1 MWSKFIELIQQTKVY
16 SLNNFYDFIFW
27 NVRQNTL
34 LFFFKSTQMLRK
46 ILLFVVLVLITV
58 QLSGQGIPTDFLSA
72 DFHKDRREAVREML
86 PANSIAVFFANA
98 ERNRANDVDYIY
110 HQDPDFYYLTG
121 YKEPNAVL
129 ILFSENQVNT
139 EGKEFDEMLYVQERD
154 KRAEQWNGKRLG
166 IEGAKEQLGFDM
178 AFNGS
183 DFSNIP
189 VDFKTFDKVTFF
201 DFQNDFRDKRG
212 EADLFDLI
220 KTFKEK
226 TNYPSDYNSTKQQLY
241 GMINSATNENR
252 ANVVMTLGRYL
263 EYYEELQEDELLQD
277 FVKAKDDGL
286 IRDIKEKVSLKLEG
300 NNLDSQLIAEI
311 MSKLRET
318 KTEEEMVL
326 LKKAVEI
333 SAVGQAEVM
342 KAMHPNMSE
351 TEIQGVHEYVYKKY
365 GAEYE
370 GYPSIV
376 GGGNNGCILHYIEN
390 NKMEVGNDLV
400 LMDLGAEYHGYTAD
414 VTRTIPANGKFTSE
428 QKQIYDIVYDA
439 QEAGIK
445 ASVVGAPFQA
455 PGEASNKV
463 VAEGLIA
470 LGIIKTAPEARTY
483 FPHGT
488 SHYLGLDVHDKG
500 TYGPYKPNTVI
511 TVEPGIYI
519 PEGSNCDKKW
529 WGIAVRIEDDILI
542 TDNGPV
548 NLSEMAPRTTE
559 AIEAMMKLPSPLDD
573 FTLPTLD

>member
-1 MWSKFIELIQQTKVY
+1 MLKNIIVSVFL
-16 SLNNFYDFIFW
+16 
-27 NVRQNTL
+27 L
-34 LFFFKSTQMLRK
+34 LFATQM
-46 ILLFVVLVLITV
+46 
-58 QLSGQGIPTDFLSA
+58 QGQDTPKDFLSA
-72 DFHKDRREAVREML
+72 NFHKQRREQVREMM
-86 PANSIAVFFANA
+86 PPNSAVVLFANA

-129 ILFSENQVNT
+129 VLFSETQTGVDGVTFN
-139 EGKEFDEMLYVQERD
+139 ELIYVQERD
-154 KRAEQWNGKRLG
+154 PKAEQWNGKRLG
-166 IEGAKEQLGFDM
+166 VAGTKEQLGFEM

-183 DFSNIP
+183 QFSSIP
-189 VDFKTFDKVTFF
+189 VDFTSFDKVSFF
-201 DFQNDFRDKRG
+201 DFKNDYRDKDG
-212 EADLFDLI
+212 KEDLFDLI
-220 KTFKEK
+220 KTFKTK
-226 TNYPSDYNSTKQQLY
+226 SNYPADYDAKKQQLY
-241 GMINSATNENR
+241 TMITSTSVENSA
-252 ANVVMTLGRYL
+252 NVAQTLGRYL
-263 EYYEELQEDELLQD
+263 NYYSDLKEDKLLSGYVNAAD
-277 FVKAKDDGL
+277 ESL
-286 IRDIKEKVSLKLEG
+286 RDEIKEKVLMVQKSS
-300 NNLDSQLIAEI
+300 NLDSSIISEI
-311 MSKLRET
+311 MSTLRET

-326 LKKAVEI
+326 LKKAIEI
-333 SAVGQAEVM
+333 SAVGQIEVM

-390 NKMEVGNDLV
+390 NKTKVGDDLV

-414 VTRTIPANGKFTSE
+414 VTRTIPANGKFTTA

-439 QEAGIK
+439 QEAGIR

-455 PGEASNKV
+455 PGKASSEV
-463 VAEGLIA
+463 VTNGLLK
-470 LGIIKTAPEARTY
+470 LGIIKEASEARTY

-500 TYGPYKPNTVI
+500 TYGPFKPNTVI

-519 PEGSNCDKKW
+519 PEGSDCDKKW

-542 TDNGPV
+542 TTDGPV
-548 NLSEMAPRTTE
+548 NLSAMAPRTTA
-559 AIEAMMKLPSPLDD
+559 AIEEMMKQPSPLDD
-573 FTLPTLD
+573 FKLPALD

>member
-1 MWSKFIELIQQTKVY
+1 MSR
-16 SLNNFYDFIFW
+16 NNFLFTIA
-27 NVRQNTL
+27 L
-34 LFFFKSTQMLRK
+34 LASV
-46 ILLFVVLVLITV
+46 LLPA
-58 QLSGQGIPTDFLSA
+58 QGTPTDFLSA
-72 DFHKDRREAVREML
+72 DFHKERREAVREML
-86 PANSIAVFFANA
+86 PENSVAVFFANA

-129 ILFSENQVNT
+129 LIFSEDQNDPL
-139 EGKEFDEMLYVQERD
+139 GKTYNEMIYVQERD
-154 KRAEQWNGKRLG
+154 ARAEQWNGKRLG
-166 IEGAKEQLGFDM
+166 IEGAKEVLGFDM
-178 AFNGS
+178 ALNGGE
-183 DFSNIP
+183 FVNTP
-189 VDFKTFDKVTFF
+189 VDFKAFDMVTFF
-201 DFQNDFRDKRG
+201 DFKNDFRDKRG
-212 EADLFDLI
+212 NADLFDLI

-226 TNYPSDYNSTKQQLY
+226 TNYPADYNPRRQEVY
-241 GMINSATNENR
+241 AMINAATSENR
-252 ANVVMTLGRYL
+252 ANVVLTLERYL
-263 EYYEELQEDELLQD
+263 KFYEELKDDELVQN
-277 FVKAKDDGL
+277 FVKSSDDGL
-286 IRDIKEKVSLKLEG
+286 INDIKEKVSLELEG
-300 NNLDSQLIAEI
+300 NNLDSNVISEI

-326 LKKAVEI
+326 LKKAIEI
-333 SAVGQAEVM
+333 SAVGQNEVM

-390 NKMEVGNDLV
+390 NKTEVGDDLV

-414 VTRTIPANGKFTSE
+414 VTRTIPANGKFTAE
-428 QKQIYDIVYDA
+428 QKQIYDIVYNA

-445 ASVVGAPFQA
+445 ASVIGAPFRA
-455 PGEASNKV
+455 PGEASSKV
-463 VAEGLIA
+463 VAEGLMA
-470 LGIIKTAPEARTY
+470 LGIIKNASEARTY

-500 TYGPYKPNTVI
+500 TYGPFKANTVI

-519 PEGSNCDKKW
+519 PEGSDCDKKW

-542 TDNGPV
+542 TDEGPV
-548 NLSEMAPRTTE
+548 NLSAMAPRTTE
-559 AIEAMMKLPSPLDD
+559 GIEAMMKQTSPLDD
-573 FTLPTLD
+573 FILPTLD